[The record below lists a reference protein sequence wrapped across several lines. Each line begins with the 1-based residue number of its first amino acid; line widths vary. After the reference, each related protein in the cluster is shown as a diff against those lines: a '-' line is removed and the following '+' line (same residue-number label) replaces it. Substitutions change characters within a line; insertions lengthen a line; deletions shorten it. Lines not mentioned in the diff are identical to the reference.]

1 MRIMLGNGRKAFST
15 PQQCSSIT
23 SFISGILESCLIGV
37 LSHYYVNCFHCS
49 KWAQLTL
56 IRLLTARESFSRS
69 RIERPA
75 DEVEKLQKLQGLL
88 RELTHIDLPHSE
100 YYQHE
105 QSLLIL
111 REVVLDL
118 EWPKEPQHLSS
129 LLNLQSR
136 SLYTL
141 GCFEHFLW
149 VQHLD
154 LSNNHLR
161 STHGTII
168 TSPCILATLV
178 QALTPPS
185 SDIHNAHD
193 QSLDL

>member
-1 MRIMLGNGRKAFST
+1 MDCNFCNIPITKSCLRRNSMRIMLGNGRKAFST
-15 PQQCSSIT
+15 PQQYSSIT

-69 RIERPA
+69 RIERLA

-111 REVVLDL
+111 REVNLLSIPL
-118 EWPKEPQHLSS
+118 EPVGF
-129 LLNLQSR
+129 LQRFGSCSECR
-136 SLYTL
+136 
-141 GCFEHFLW
+141 
-149 VQHLD
+149 QM
-154 LSNNHLR
+154 
-161 STHGTII
+161 
-168 TSPCILATLV
+168 
-178 QALTPPS
+178 
-185 SDIHNAHD
+185 HNCKK
-193 QSLDL
+193 